1 MIDNIYIYED
11 IISKEKQDILEKYFS
26 NKKLGWKHIN
36 NTQYINSYQPQDV
49 MLSESI
55 GDKTIKSIIL
65 EIEQNVASNLKK
77 SIQSNYRYKVNLL
90 KSEYFSEDR
99 NDKNSIHIDRYYPHI
114 SMVYY
119 INDTDGDTKFY
130 NLKEGK
136 VDNFKEY
143 LNNKE
148 FDRFLEFKSVTPK
161 KGKIVVFDGLILHSS
176 TYPKQKDRYVINF
189 NTVINVTPNSVI

>member
-26 NKKLGWKHIN
+26 TKILGWKHIN
-36 NTQYINSYQPQDV
+36 NTDYIDSYQPQDV
-49 MLSESI
+49 MLPESI
-55 GDKTIKSIIL
+55 TDKNIKSIIL
-65 EIEQNVASNLKK
+65 EIEKNVASNLGKNIK
-77 SIQSNYRYKVNLL
+77 SNYRYKVNLL
-90 KSEYFSEDR
+90 KSEYFSKHR
-99 NDKNSIHIDRYYPHI
+99 NYKNSIHIDRDYPHI

-119 INDTDGDTKFY
+119 VNNTDGDTKFY
-130 NLKEGK
+130 NLLEGK